1 MALKTA
7 KMAEQLELFG
17 CIQCGKC
24 TGGCPVARKTTLNI
38 RDLIYHMLVDSDMDL
53 DVHEDLWDCTACFTC
68 VERCPK
74 DVQPAELIIALRGEL
89 VEGGRIPETV
99 GTALMSIFRQGNPSS
114 MARQDRD
121 LWAEG
126 IEDRLE
132 QAKQAAQEGC
142 DLLYFVGCIPSYDT
156 RVQPVARAL
165 MRAFQS
171 ADLDVGALGTDES
184 CCGNEVRRMGELG
197 LFEMLVEENGEMLRN
212 VGARRIVTTSPHC
225 FNTFKNEYD
234 LADAD
239 GDATEIL
246 HYTQLLAR
254 LIEEGELTFSGSL
267 ASEDGEK
274 KVITYHDPCFLGKQ
288 NQVYD
293 EPRAIIE
300 ALPGAELVEMDR
312 NRERS
317 LCCEGGGGRMW
328 VEGTNLEERL
338 AFQRVQEAADT
349 GADVLAVACP
359 FCLLTL
365 EDAVKVQGL
374 DEQLQ
379 VMDIMELVDSVL
391 EEDVSNPADEE

>member
-24 TGGCPVARKTTLNI
+24 TGGCPVARKTTLNV
-38 RDLIYHMLVDSDMDL
+38 RTLIYHMLVDSNMD
-53 DVHEDLWDCTACFTC
+53 VKAHEELWDCTSCFTC

-89 VEGGRIPETV
+89 VEGGRIPETI

-114 MARQDRD
+114 MAREDRE

-126 IEDRLE
+126 MEASLE
-132 QAKQAAQEGC
+132 RAKEAAQEGC

-156 RVQPVARAL
+156 RVQPVARSL
-165 MRAFQS
+165 LRAFES
-171 ADLDVGALGTDES
+171 AGLNVGALGTEES
-184 CCGNEVRRMGELG
+184 CCGNEVRRMGEVG
-197 LFEMLVEENGEMLRN
+197 LFEMLVEENGEMFRN
-212 VGARRIVTTSPHC
+212 LGPHRMVTTSPHC
-225 FNTFKNEYD
+225 FNTFKNEYGLD
-234 LADAD
+234 D
-239 GDATEIL
+239 GDGHPMEIL
-246 HYTQLLAR
+246 HYTQLIAR
-254 LIEEGELTFSGSL
+254 LIEEGALEFRGSVV
-267 ASEDGEK
+267 SEGEDEK
-274 KVITYHDPCFLGKQ
+274 IVTYHDPCFLGKQ
-288 NQVYD
+288 NHIFD

-300 ALPGAELVEMDR
+300 AIPGVKLVEMDR

-338 AFQRVQEAADT
+338 AFQRVEEAADT

-379 VMDIMELVDSVL
+379 VMDIMELVDLAL
-391 EEDVSNPADEE
+391 EEDA

>member
-7 KMAEQLELFG
+7 QMAEQLELFG

-38 RDLIYHMLVDSDMDL
+38 RSLIYHLLVDSEMD
-53 DVHEDLWDCTACFTC
+53 VSAHQELWDCTACFTC

-89 VEGGRIPETV
+89 VESGRIPETV

-114 MARQDRD
+114 MAREDRE

-126 IEDRLE
+126 VEADLE
-132 QAKQAAQEGC
+132 RAKQAAQEGC
-142 DLLYFVGCIPSYDT
+142 DLFYFVGCIPSYDQ

-165 MRAFQS
+165 MRVFDRAG
-171 ADLDVGALGTDES
+171 LNVGTLGTDET

-197 LFEMLVEENGEMLRN
+197 LFEMLVEENGEMFR
-212 VGARRIVTTSPHC
+212 GIGPRQIVTTSPHC
-225 FNTFKNEYD
+225 FNTFKNEYG
-234 LADAD
+234 LD
-239 GDATEIL
+239 GVEIM
-246 HYTQLLAR
+246 HYTQLLAH
-254 LIEEGELTFSGSL
+254 LLEEGRLTFGGSV
-267 ASEDGEK
+267 ASENGDAK
-274 KVITYHDPCFLGKQ
+274 IVTYHDPCFLGKQ
-288 NQVYD
+288 NHVFD
-293 EPRAIIE
+293 EPRAVLQAI
-300 ALPGAELVEMDR
+300 PGVELVEMDR

-338 AFQRVQEAADT
+338 AFQRVEEAAGT
-349 GADVLAVACP
+349 GAEILAVACP

-365 EDAVKVQGL
+365 EDAVKVRGL
-374 DEQLQ
+374 DEQMQ
-379 VMDIMELVDSVL
+379 VMDIMELVDL
-391 EEDVSNPADEE
+391 ALGEDSEQAATS

>member
-38 RDLIYHMLVDSDMDL
+38 RTLIYHMLVDSDI
-53 DVHEDLWDCTACFTC
+53 DVRSHEELWDCTACFTC

-74 DVQPAELIIALRGEL
+74 DVEPAELVIALRGEL
-89 VEGGRIPETV
+89 VESGRVPETL
-99 GTALMSIFRQGNPSS
+99 GAALMGIFRQGNPSG
-114 MARQDRD
+114 MARQDRE

-126 IEDRLE
+126 IEPSLE
-132 QAKQAAQEGC
+132 QAKKAAQEGC
-142 DLLYFVGCIPSYDT
+142 DLLYFVGCMASYDP

-165 MRAFQS
+165 MRTFEQAG
-171 ADLDVGALGTDES
+171 LDVGTLGPEES
-184 CCGNEVRRMGELG
+184 CCGNEVRRMGEIG
-197 LFEMLVEENGEMLRN
+197 LFEMLVEENGELLRRAGPRQ
-212 VGARRIVTTSPHC
+212 VVTTSPHC
-225 FNTFKNEYD
+225 FNTFKNEYGLD
-234 LADAD
+234 DMEAV
-239 GDATEIL
+239 

-254 LIEEGELTFSGSL
+254 LIEQGELTLEGHV
-267 ASEDGEK
+267 DK
-274 KVITYHDPCFLGKQ
+274 TVTYHDPCFLGKQ

-293 EPRAIIE
+293 EPRAVLE
-300 ALPGAELVEMDR
+300 AIPGVELVEMDR

-338 AFQRVQEAADT
+338 AFQRVQEAAET
-349 GADVLAVACP
+349 GADILAVACP

-365 EDAVKVQGL
+365 EDAVKVRGL

-379 VMDIMELVDSVL
+379 VMDVMELVDLALGESGKG
-391 EEDVSNPADEE
+391 

>member
-24 TGGCPVARKTTLNI
+24 TGGCPVARKTDLNI
-38 RDLIYHMLVDSDMDL
+38 RTLIYHMLIDPDMDV
-53 DVHEDLWDCTACFTC
+53 DAHQELWDCTACFTC

-74 DVQPAELIIALRGEL
+74 DVQPAELVIALRGEL
-89 VEGGRIPETV
+89 VESGRIPETV

-114 MARQDRD
+114 MARQDRN

-126 IEDRLE
+126 MEENLE
-132 QAKQAAQEGC
+132 RAKCAAREGC
-142 DLLYFVGCIPSYDT
+142 DLLYFVGCIPSYDQ

-165 MRAFQS
+165 MRAFEK
-171 ADLDVGALGTDES
+171 AGLNVGALGTDEA
-184 CCGNEVRRMGELG
+184 CCGNEVRRMGEVG
-197 LFEMLVEENGEMLRN
+197 LFEMLAEENAELFRGM
-212 VGARRIVTTSPHC
+212 GAERMVTTSPHC
-225 FNTFKNEYD
+225 FNTFKNEYGLD
-234 LADAD
+234 DV
-239 GDATEIL
+239 EIL
-246 HYTQLLAR
+246 HYTQLLAY
-254 LIEEGELTFSGSL
+254 LIEEGQLTFDGNL

-274 KVITYHDPCFLGKQ
+274 KTITYHDPCFLGKQ
-288 NQVYD
+288 NKIFD
-293 EPRAIIE
+293 EPRALLE
-300 ALPGAELVEMDR
+300 AIPGVELVEMDR

-338 AFQRVQEAADT
+338 AFQRVEEAADT
-349 GADVLAVACP
+349 GAEILAVACP

-365 EDAVKVQGL
+365 EDAVKVRGL

-379 VMDIMELVDSVL
+379 VMDIMELVDVVL
-391 EEDVSNPADEE
+391 DEASEE